1 MPTVDQS
8 AAKVTAFLRW
18 LGAPGIVL
26 LAAVLADTAIIV
38 DAAFDEIGPRY
49 DDLAILPGLL
59 LMAGCAVWARTQPV
73 AAAFTGAVVLVCS
86 SLVLNL
92 AHVPTYST
100 VLENLSLAE
109 TVAGVELVIYVVRAA
124 RPGVAFAGTFSLVVA
139 CVLAIAARAN
149 TDSLTT
155 LAYGRNG
162 IFGAGLLF
170 AAVLFGIG
178 ARSPAQQQRKSK
190 LGELVSGQ
198 WPMVGLLSLL
208 LFIELGEAVSVG
220 PRAAP
225 TLLCSLAAAGVAL
238 VAKRRPVAA
247 AWVMAA
253 LLLLSAAATRLLL
266 RDFSSYVLAGGVPIG
281 QVGAGAVMVVL
292 LIRHTTNTRA
302 WPSILALSV
311 AVALSA
317 MANVRRDGPTLD
329 FDDLQPHILSAFLVL
344 GLSVA
349 TGLFL
354 RSRDSERKQVVQSAV
369 TDAQTAE
376 RMALAR
382 ELHDVVAH
390 HVTGIVVQ
398 AQAAK
403 VVAQKDP
410 QVAVDAMDRIETA
423 GTEALAAMRRLVRSM
438 RGDNPAGTTEFSEQ
452 ATMSLAADLHRMVEK
467 ANHGVYTKIELN
479 LPDDLPQE
487 VARSALRLVQESLT
501 NIGKHAAGATIA
513 WVSVREENGELHIRV
528 SDNGRGESQRTT
540 PIPGGYGLVGMRER
554 VALLHGRL
562 SAGPAPEGGW
572 LVEAWLPLAAQQGA
586 E

>member
-1 MPTVDQS
+1 MPTLDQL
-8 AAKVTAFLRW
+8 AVRLTGFLRW
-18 LGAPGIVL
+18 LGVPGIVL
-26 LAAVLADTAIIV
+26 LAAVLCDIAVIGS
-38 DAAFDEIGPRY
+38 AAFDEVGPRLH
-49 DDLAILPGLL
+49 DLAIVPGVV
-59 LMAGCAVWARTQPV
+59 LMAACAIWARTQPV

-86 SLVLNL
+86 SLLLHL
-92 AHVPTYST
+92 AGVPTYST
-100 VLENLSLAE
+100 LLENLSFAE

-124 RPGVAFAGTFSLVVA
+124 HPGVAFASTFSLVVA
-139 CVLAIAARAN
+139 CLLAIAARAN
-149 TDSLTT
+149 NDPVST
-155 LAYGRNG
+155 LASGSTG
-162 IFGAGLLF
+162 VFGAGLLF

-190 LGELVSGQ
+190 LGELFSGQ
-198 WPMVGLLSLL
+198 WPLVGLISLL
-208 LFIELGEAVSVG
+208 LFFELGAAVQEG

-225 TLLCSLAAAGVAL
+225 TLLCSLAAGGL
-238 VAKRRPVAA
+238 VMTAKRRPV
-247 AWVMAA
+247 
-253 LLLLSAAATRLLL
+253 LSAWILAGLMLVSAVATRLVL
-266 RDFSSYVLAGGVPIG
+266 RDHSSYVLAGGVPIG

-292 LIRHTTNTRA
+292 LIRHTTTTRA
-302 WPSILALSV
+302 WPSILLLSGV
-311 AVALSA
+311 VALSA
-317 MANVRRDGPTLD
+317 MTNVRRDGPTLD
-329 FDDLQPHILSAFLVL
+329 FDDLQPHILSAFLLL
-344 GLSVA
+344 GISVA

-403 VVAQKDP
+403 LVAQKDP

-452 ATMSLAADLHRMVEK
+452 ATMSLAADLHKMVNA

-479 LPDDLPQE
+479 LPDNLPQE

-501 NIGKHAAGATIA
+501 NIGKHAAGASIA
-513 WVSVREENGELHIRV
+513 WVSVREENGELHIKV
-528 SDNGRGESQRTT
+528 SDNGRGESQRGAQ
-540 PIPGGYGLVGMRER
+540 ISGGYGLVGMRER

-562 SAGPAPEGGW
+562 TAGRAPEGGW
-572 LVEAWLPLAAQQGA
+572 LVEAWLPLAQQGA